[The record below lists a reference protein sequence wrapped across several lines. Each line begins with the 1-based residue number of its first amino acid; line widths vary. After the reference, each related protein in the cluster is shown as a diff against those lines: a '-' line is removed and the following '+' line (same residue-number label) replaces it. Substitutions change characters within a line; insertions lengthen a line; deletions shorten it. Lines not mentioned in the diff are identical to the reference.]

1 MMMRRT
7 RDDRVLIMMI
17 MMMIMMMQ
25 IMIMIEKIRVFFRV
39 GVFQQNTFVVSCDVL
54 MLIGV
59 FDRNEFFV
67 AFEVFVQSV
76 LLVAAAGRRSGA
88 AAEVTSACGTI

>member
-1 MMMRRT
+1 
-7 RDDRVLIMMI
+7 MMI
-17 MMMIMMMQ
+17 MMMMIMMMQ

-67 AFEVFVQSV
+67 AFEAFVQSV